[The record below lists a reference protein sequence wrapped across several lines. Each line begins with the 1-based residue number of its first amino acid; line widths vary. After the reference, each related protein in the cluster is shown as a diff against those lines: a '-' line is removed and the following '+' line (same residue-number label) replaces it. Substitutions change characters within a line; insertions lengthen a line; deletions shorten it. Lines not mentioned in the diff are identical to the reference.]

1 MAINMAIP
9 NMAINMEISTE
20 TSTGVNMETNTGAI
34 MVIGQTPITV
44 ACPGRRI
51 RMSRRRCGST
61 GDQDM
66 RATTGRH
73 QWRPQLF
80 GVWRVTRDGI
90 CT

>member
-20 TSTGVNMETNTGAI
+20 TSTGVNMVTSTGAI
-34 MVIGQTPITV
+34 MEIGRTRITV

-61 GDQDM
+61 GVQGM

-80 GVWRVTRDGI
+80 GVWRVIRDEI